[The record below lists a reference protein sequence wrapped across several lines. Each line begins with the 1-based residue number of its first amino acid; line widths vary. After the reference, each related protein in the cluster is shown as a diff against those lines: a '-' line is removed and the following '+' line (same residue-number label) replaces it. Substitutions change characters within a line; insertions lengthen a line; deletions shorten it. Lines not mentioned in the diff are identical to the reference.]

1 MEDAIERKLR
11 RELSSIELMTESRVV
26 YILVEIRKLIERT
39 NQKPR
44 YIPLDFHCSWAL
56 HATMD
61 RREAKRILKRFDEAY
76 ELLKDKSLD
85 ELPRTFANEF
95 RATAGLENFRT
106 NLGEF
111 LTN

>member
-1 MEDAIERKLR
+1 
-11 RELSSIELMTESRVV
+11 MTESRVV

-85 ELPRTFANEF
+85 ELPRTFANESQGNCW
-95 RATAGLENFRT
+95 A
-106 NLGEF
+106 GEF
-111 LTN
+111 SYKPRSLSEKAPI

>member
-1 MEDAIERKLR
+1 MQLKENYGG
-11 RELSSIELMTESRVV
+11 ELSSIELMTESRVV

-85 ELPRTFANEF
+85 ELQRTLPTSSGQLLGWREFSYKPR
-95 RATAGLENFRT
+95 RVSD
-106 NLGEF
+106 
-111 LTN
+111 